1 MGVCLQV
8 GWAIAMA
15 VRTAPYKLG
24 LGLET
29 IGWQQ
34 AERGCPDKTVFQPCW
49 ALFANGFFWGGGGCS
64 GQEFWHVQL
73 RAKGTN
79 EDIKLTLFVV
89 QDSENRSL
97 RKAWRLLNNAL
108 PNLWLWLA
116 YSEVPRTT
124 NSLEGGME

>member
-1 MGVCLQV
+1 M
-8 GWAIAMA
+8 
-15 VRTAPYKLG
+15 
-24 LGLET
+24 
-29 IGWQQ
+29 
-34 AERGCPDKTVFQPCW
+34 
-49 ALFANGFFWGGGGCS
+49 
-64 GQEFWHVQL
+64 
-73 RAKGTN
+73 
-79 EDIKLTLFVV
+79 TLFVV